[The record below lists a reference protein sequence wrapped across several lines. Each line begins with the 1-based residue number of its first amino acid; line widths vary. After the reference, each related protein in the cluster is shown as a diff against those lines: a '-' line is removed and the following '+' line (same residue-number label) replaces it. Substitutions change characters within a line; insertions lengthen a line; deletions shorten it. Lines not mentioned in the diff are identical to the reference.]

1 MRTVIQ
7 VLIFLVVLKGKATR
21 TRRQKIGRNDRFYIR
36 TRRNPYTT
44 TFYQWNDI
52 SAMFYSAH
60 ITSFHSHNT
69 LQLIIDVGGEFR
81 FRTPEKAWNVHKSL
95 LIKENVVHQLDTS
108 RGVQLIVYIEE
119 SGDLAECLRAR
130 YLSGRETC
138 SFDEEMLFL
147 ENPGQF
153 QQCMLSSDS
162 RLLEQLIRQLL
173 TALRSGEL
181 TRVIDERVRNAI
193 RLINADRSGELTIA
207 RIARELYL
215 SESRL
220 RSLFKTDM
228 GISLHQYILLRKS
241 NLSLTRIMNGAN
253 IAEAAAAGGFADSSH
268 FHRVMLHLFGVSPSR
283 FMRANERKR
292 TECVSAAPLRVVT
305 SLISA

>member
-1 MRTVIQ
+1 MRTQ
-7 VLIFLVVLKGKATR
+7 
-21 TRRQKIGRNDRFYIR
+21 
-36 TRRNPYTT
+36 RNPYTT
-44 TFYQWNDI
+44 TLYLWSDI

-69 LQLIIDVGGEFR
+69 LQLIIGVGGEFR
-81 FRTPEKAWNVHKSL
+81 FRTPVKTWEVHKSL
-95 LIKENVVHQLDTS
+95 LIKEDVIHQLDTS
-108 RGVQLIVYIEE
+108 RGVQLIVYLEE
-119 SGDLAECLRAR
+119 SGELAECLRTR
-130 YLSGRETC
+130 YLSDRETY

-147 ENPGQF
+147 EKPGQL

-162 RLLEQLIRQLL
+162 RLLEQLVRQLL
-173 TALRSGEL
+173 AALRTGNFK
-181 TRVIDERVRNAI
+181 RAVDERVNKVI
-193 RLINADRSGELTIA
+193 QLITADRSGELTIS
-207 RIARELYL
+207 RIAGDLYL

-228 GISLHQYILLRKS
+228 GIPLHQYILLYKS

-292 TECVSAAPLRVVT
+292 IEYVSPAPLRLVT
-305 SLISA
+305 SQHF